1 MIDKLGN
8 ILNGGSQRTRLVKKN
23 ILVSMLIKGWGSIVQ
38 FLLVPVTLGCL
49 NQYEYGI
56 WLTINSILVWIDSF
70 DIGLGNG
77 LRNNLA
83 ESLAKGDKNRGQQQ
97 VSTTFFM
104 LIGLVIPVLAIV
116 FMLIASLNTY
126 NLLNVSPQIVPNLDG
141 ILMVSFAI
149 NLLVV
154 SGQTLSFFGI
164 LVFSKIGHPTLFD
177 IAFIYTLSPL
187 LVYIISYPI
196 TFTKYYFIRPSLNA
210 FSCKELHSLFSLG
223 VNFFFIQI
231 GALIL
236 FATSNLIISDI
247 YSPKEVTIYQ
257 IAFRYFGIAN
267 IIFTIISA
275 PLWTATTDA
284 YTKEDWTWINNITIK
299 MKKILIIFATC
310 IILML
315 LISKPIYNLWIGNKV
330 EIPFS
335 MSCVMAIYIFIAIFS
350 TYYSNMICGFGKIH
364 LLTIITLTQAIIYI
378 PLAIWLSYQTGVIGV
393 VIALLLVNLLSA
405 VTNKIQFEKIK
416 RGKAT
421 GIWNK

>member
-1 MIDKLGN
+1 M
-8 ILNGGSQRTRLVKKN
+8 
-23 ILVSMLIKGWGSIVQ
+23 
-38 FLLVPVTLGCL
+38 
-49 NQYEYGI
+49 
-56 WLTINSILVWIDSF
+56 
-70 DIGLGNG
+70 
-77 LRNNLA
+77 
-83 ESLAKGDKNRGQQQ
+83 
-97 VSTTFFM
+97 
-104 LIGLVIPVLAIV
+104 
-116 FMLIASLNTY
+116 
-126 NLLNVSPQIVPNLDG
+126 
-141 ILMVSFAI
+141 
-149 NLLVV
+149 
-154 SGQTLSFFGI
+154 
-164 LVFSKIGHPTLFD
+164 
-177 IAFIYTLSPL
+177 
-187 LVYIISYPI
+187 
-196 TFTKYYFIRPSLNA
+196 
-210 FSCKELHSLFSLG
+210 
-223 VNFFFIQI
+223 NFFFIQI

-247 YSPKEVTIYQ
+247 YSPKEVTTYQ

-315 LISKPIYNLWIGNKV
+315 LISKPIYYLWIGNKV

-378 PLAIWLSYQTGVIGV
+378 PLAIWFSYQTGVIGV

-416 RGKAT
+416 KGKAT